1 MKLKK
6 LSSTSFNIL
15 GIYLCFQSFNLQ
27 LQQISVYFLMTQQ
40 DASFTKFMLNSNYYF
55 FVHLLIINLLLINNG
70 TKPEKKSYIFNFPSS
85 SQFPPEEAGEAEAS
99 R

>member
-1 MKLKK
+1 
-6 LSSTSFNIL
+6 
-15 GIYLCFQSFNLQ
+15 
-27 LQQISVYFLMTQQ
+27 
-40 DASFTKFMLNSNYYF
+40 MLNSNYYF